1 MKEASLCLLSSSP
14 TNGQESH
21 FPLIF
26 YPFTVI
32 CISGSLHLGQQTYFQ
47 INLSNTLRRSSY
59 ENSPLMMKL
68 VLFFPPAYLKVVWEA
83 FQNPN
88 HFKIYCSLVRKCFA
102 TSPRL
107 TMFVLMPFP
116 LLSIFTCIFGILYLY
131 LVSSTVEGM
140 FNIAAYM

>member
-1 MKEASLCLLSSSP
+1 MNEASLCLLSSSP
-14 TNGQESH
+14 TKGQESH

-47 INLSNTLRRSSY
+47 MNLSKTLRRSYY
-59 ENSPLMMKL
+59 ENSPLMMKF
-68 VLFFPPAYLKVVWEA
+68 VLFLPPAYLNVVCEA

-88 HFKIYCSLVRKCFA
+88 HFKMYCSFVRKCFA

-116 LLSIFTCIFGILYLY
+116 LLSIFTCILGILYRY
-131 LVSSTVEGM
+131 FVSSTVEGI